1 MKKISL
7 LVTLVMVTGLL
18 GCSSVQVSQ
27 DYVNTAAFSQL
38 QTYNWHPQPVKYG
51 DDVRESNPLLH
62 RRFVE
67 TISTVFAEKRYS
79 MVPQADFLV
88 TYKYSITQKIES
100 YPNTAYYGYGYGY
113 GRNRHYSRIGFG
125 VGSDIRQ
132 YDVGT
137 LIIDIYDST
146 TNTVIWRG
154 KGSDIV
160 TSHPSPQQTT
170 EMVNRLVREVLV
182 QFPPG

>member
-1 MKKISL
+1 MNKL
-7 LVTLVMVTGLL
+7 LLLTTLYIATGLF

-38 QTYNWHPQPVKYG
+38 RTYNWHPQPIKYG
-51 DDVRESNPLLH
+51 HDVRESNPLLH
-62 RRFVE
+62 RRFSD
-67 TISTVFAEKRYS
+67 TITAVLAEKGYS
-79 MVPQADFLV
+79 KEQQADFLV
-88 TYKYSITQKIES
+88 TYNYSITQKIES
-100 YPNTAYYGYGYGY
+100 YPITAFYGHGYGPY
-113 GRNRHYSRIGFG
+113 RRYSGVGVG

-132 YDVGT
+132 YEVGT
-137 LIIDIYDST
+137 LVIDIYDAT
-146 TNTVIWRG
+146 TNSVVWRG